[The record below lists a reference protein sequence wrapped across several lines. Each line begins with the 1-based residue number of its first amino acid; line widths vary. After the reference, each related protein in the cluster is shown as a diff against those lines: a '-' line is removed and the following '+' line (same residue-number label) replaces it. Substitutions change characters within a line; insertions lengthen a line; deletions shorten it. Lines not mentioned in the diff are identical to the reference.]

1 MVISF
6 FRIVSFCDHVL
17 EKEKSGMA
25 RFWRVV
31 PRADGAKGLSK
42 CISGWFV
49 CNAGYEIAGVIVV
62 CVLLNLGQLLVLS
75 LETTKWDFCIVA
87 FYIVWSTFDFVGSC
101 V

>member
-49 CNAGYEIAGVIVV
+49 CNAGYELAGVIVV
-62 CVLLNLGQLLVLS
+62 CVEG
-75 LETTKWDFCIVA
+75 DVA
-87 FYIVWSTFDFVGSC
+87 FEAWTVVGPIVRDDKVGFLYC
-101 V
+101 RFLYCLVNF